1 MSATSMRPKHITG
14 GLLFFGAGLY
24 LLLSNI
30 LYCVEFIKGAAQP
43 FLITIGLMA
52 AASAIFTSK
61 TNRTINILVAIVFL
75 FVGGYGVYDEYYANM
90 DFFHGL
96 IPPLFVFAGVL
107 CLVHGISRLNK

>member
-1 MSATSMRPKHITG
+1 MRPKHIAC
-14 GLLFFGAGLY
+14 GLLVFAAGLY
-24 LLLSNI
+24 LLLTNI

-43 FLITIGLMA
+43 FLIIIGLLA

-75 FVGGYGVYDEYYANM
+75 LVGSYGVYDEYYATM

-96 IPPLFVFAGVL
+96 IPPLFVGIGII